1 MRKVNI
7 IKVFLVFILF
17 FLSLILFVDSNTL
30 AAFKNRTSFSFNNNN
45 GFSKMNISI
54 NDTYISKNYQSG
66 DYISISN
73 LIFDKE
79 HVRNGK
85 LNFGSSGEFKFVINS
100 NDTDFDVIYKIQFDD
115 YSSNKNKKLLVD
127 SILSTDSDFVSDG
140 HNVYSGV
147 LQKNSSE
154 TITISYKVNEL
165 NDLYYD
171 TYYFDTSFLEDKEY
185 KIEDF
190 FEIKINFSQVK

>member
-30 AAFKNRTSFSFNNNN
+30 AAFKNRTSFAFNNK

-154 TITISYKVNEL
+154 TITISYKVNEF